1 MSVGHFPGTRDQTKL
16 GTVIHSFQGKS
27 LKTLLFLVQV
37 GPCTKRLLILGSF
50 TAVEWKWYL
59 FHSASVVGLMTDF
72 IWKSY
77 CFSKNSVLT
86 DFENWFIW
94 KWHDT
99 IFQPVAIFCS
109 LEALSLGYLCSW
121 FYYMKLF
128 SVVFWW

>member
-1 MSVGHFPGTRDQTKL
+1 MSVGHFPETRDQTKL

-86 DFENWFIW
+86 DFENCDSFENDMIPYSNLLQFSAAW
-94 KWHDT
+94 K
-99 IFQPVAIFCS
+99 
-109 LEALSLGYLCSW
+109 L
-121 FYYMKLF
+121 
-128 SVVFWW
+128 